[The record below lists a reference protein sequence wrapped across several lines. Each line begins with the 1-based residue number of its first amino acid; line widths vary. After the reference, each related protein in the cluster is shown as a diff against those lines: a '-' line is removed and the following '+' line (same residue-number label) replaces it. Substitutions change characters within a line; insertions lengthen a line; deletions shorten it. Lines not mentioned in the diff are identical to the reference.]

1 MLVNSFIIIGILLLI
16 LVQNQ
21 NNTNSEYF
29 SMCLILLNN
38 FGLNINNAIRHL
50 IYLDIN
56 MVSVERMLELSELEP
71 ESKEIEKNNQLN

>member
-1 MLVNSFIIIGILLLI
+1 
-16 LVQNQ
+16 
-21 NNTNSEYF
+21 
-29 SMCLILLNN
+29 MCLILLNN